1 MTIARA
7 RACVLPKLGRSIL
20 AWALHA
26 GGAWLASMCFG
37 ALSMPASVL
46 AHAGPQVR
54 DIRPEGRGHRQ
65 LLVSNRGL
73 IVRGSSSA
81 NWQLMCNE
89 ALGVSTV
96 EIPDLAEL
104 SDGRLLAGTVRGLKI
119 SADLGCS
126 WQAVEPYAELTVPSL
141 AQHPTQLDRV
151 YITTYGPGESGLRSS
166 DDGGAHWRAL
176 LEVEDSDYLRY
187 IRIAPSQPQ
196 HIYVRSLH
204 FGSGSAFSYD
214 VLHSSDAGQSWQRHA
229 LDLIDTE
236 TDLILLG
243 VSPIDENLVV
253 AKAEAGN
260 PAVAERLLVSHDAGK
275 SFSDPLKTHVITAVA
290 WSADG
295 NTLWVAADE
304 GLWRSSDGAQSFQR
318 VGPAEY
324 VSCVLERDGQLLA
337 CGFYRG
343 VSAGYPGI
351 GVSSNGGE
359 TFERWMGLTDV
370 VQPLLCGADSAT
382 ATACAA
388 LWTDWQREIL
398 GSVDAAP
405 DAGTPDAA
413 MALDARAPTD
423 AAGET
428 DASSNHRDADVDADG
443 GRERGP
449 LSTHAGADCG
459 CRGVAANT
467 VAAREGASWLLAG
480 LLLGGLW
487 QRGRQRRIELDRKA
501 ASRLSRQDTRRS

>member
-1 MTIARA
+1 VIRLSTTARTRA
-7 RACVLPKLGRSIL
+7 RVLPKLER
-20 AWALHA
+20 ALHS
-26 GGAWLASMCFG
+26 GVWLGSVWLG
-37 ALSMPASVL
+37 ALCMPDAVL

-54 DIRPEGRGHRQ
+54 DIRPEGAGHSQ

-73 IVRGSSSA
+73 IMRGSSSA

-119 SADLGCS
+119 SADRGCN
-126 WQAVEPYAELTVPSL
+126 WQVVEPYAELTVPSL

-151 YITTYGPGESGLRSS
+151 YITTYGPGQSGLRTS
-166 DDGGAHWRAL
+166 DDGGKHWQTL
-176 LEVEDSDYLRY
+176 IEVEDSDYLRY
-187 IRIAPSQPQ
+187 IRIAPNQPQ
-196 HIYVRSLH
+196 HIYVRSLR
-204 FGSGSAFSYD
+204 FGSGSAFLYD

-229 LDLIDTE
+229 VSLTDTE

-260 PAVAERLLVSHDAGK
+260 PAMTERLLVSHDGGT
-275 SFSDPLKTHVITAVA
+275 SFSDALQTHVITAVA
-290 WSADG
+290 WSGDG

-318 VGPAEY
+318 VGAAEY

-337 CGFYRG
+337 CGYYRG
-343 VSAGYPGI
+343 VSAGFPGI

-370 VQPLLCGADSAT
+370 VEPLLCSPDSAT
-382 ATACAA
+382 AATCAT
-388 LWTDWQREIL
+388 LWSDWEREIL
-398 GSVDAAP
+398 GTIDPAR

-413 MALDARAPTD
+413 LAPDARAPTD
-423 AAGET
+423 AARETT
-428 DASSNHRDADVDADG
+428 DAARETTDAARATAAGSGDRDANSEAGADG
-443 GRERGP
+443 GP
-449 LSTHAGADCG
+449 AGRHGTAGCG
-459 CRGVAANT
+459 CHAVAVNT
-467 VAAREGASWLLAG
+467 AAARKTASWSLAG

-487 QRGRQRRIELDRKA
+487 QRGRQRRRT
-501 ASRLSRQDTRRS
+501 SRTES